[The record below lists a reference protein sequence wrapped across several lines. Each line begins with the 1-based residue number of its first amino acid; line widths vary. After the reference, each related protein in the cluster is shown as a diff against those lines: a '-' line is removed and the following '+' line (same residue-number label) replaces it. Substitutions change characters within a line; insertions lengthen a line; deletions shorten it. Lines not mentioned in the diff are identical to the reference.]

1 MICPAALGNVRC
13 SFRMKKM
20 PMGCGDGKKS
30 IRVLTESCHW
40 SIFCTIFCSF
50 TLGLVML
57 FWSLPEFRPLGKQI
71 YQPLLK
77 GRKSPFPLI
86 HTQENGYSLC
96 FQGQA
101 GFPALL
107 GTDWE
112 GQKDRSLSSAP
123 SHTHT
128 PFCRARWM
136 ERRQQHPPQT
146 RCYSNCSESGHPY
159 APRGRRLF
167 APAWLQETP
176 AKQGSSTKKDPVLS

>member
-1 MICPAALGNVRC
+1 ME
-13 SFRMKKM
+13 KM

-30 IRVLTESCHW
+30 IRVSIESCHW

-50 TLGLVML
+50 TLGLMML
-57 FWSLPEFRPLGKQI
+57 FWSLPEFRPLGKQL

-77 GRKSPFPLI
+77 GRKSPIPLI

-101 GFPALL
+101 GSPALL
-107 GTDWE
+107 GTGWE
-112 GQKDRSLSSAP
+112 GQKDRSLSSVP

-146 RCYSNCSESGHPY
+146 RCYSNCSESGLPY

-167 APAWLQETP
+167 APPWLQETP

>member
-1 MICPAALGNVRC
+1 MPSSLGERALLFQDEENAHGLWGWE
-13 SFRMKKM
+13 KKHQ
-20 PMGCGDGKKS
+20 GID
-30 IRVLTESCHW
+30 RVVPLVH
-40 SIFCTIFCSF
+40 FLHHFFSF

-57 FWSLPEFRPLGKQI
+57 FWSLPEFRPLGKQL

-77 GRKSPFPLI
+77 GRKSPIPLI

-101 GFPALL
+101 GSPALL
-107 GTDWE
+107 GTGWE
-112 GQKDRSLSSAP
+112 GQKDRSLSSVP

-167 APAWLQETP
+167 APPWLQETP